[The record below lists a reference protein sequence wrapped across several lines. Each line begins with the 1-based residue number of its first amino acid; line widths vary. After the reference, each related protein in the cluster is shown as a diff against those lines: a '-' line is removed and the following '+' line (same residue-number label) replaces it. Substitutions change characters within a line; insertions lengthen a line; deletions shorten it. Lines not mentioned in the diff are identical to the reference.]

1 MYKLKIKNNIQNDE
15 IKISINGIEILEDII
30 DVEENFTIKVETNNI
45 LDNDEHLNQEIKEAT
60 TSLFLSGKYESSEE
74 FTPIYAAVEAEIFVN
89 KDSELEINILK
100 TIDVITFDLLLNGQP
115 VKIKEGVS
123 EKRNTKKYL
132 LTILPIYILF
142 SLMILSFIVIMI
154 TSLIENY
161 GTLDEII
168 IQSIFTI
175 VFLTIYVLGNIFFL
189 KPLIGKNKKIDES
202 EKLKLIKR
210 KKRIQKFLKIAT
222 IIQISI
228 NIISIV
234 LILLGYVI
242 GVLVSVIVFAFKM
255 ILNSNLK
262 DNKNENN
269 KLDIISVIIFLLTFG
284 ALLISIIMYI

>member
-15 IKISINGIEILEDII
+15 IKISINGIEIQEDTI

-45 LDNDEHLNQEIKEAT
+45 LDNDEHLKQEIKEAT
-60 TSLFLSGKYESSEE
+60 TSLFLSGKYETNEE
-74 FTPIYAAVEAEIFVN
+74 FTPIYASVESEIFIN

-115 VKIKEGVS
+115 VKIKEGIS
-123 EKRNTKKYL
+123 EKKNIKKYL

-142 SLMILSFIVIMI
+142 SFMILSFIVIMI
-154 TSLIENY
+154 TTLIENHE
-161 GTLDEII
+161 TIDEVI

-175 VFLTIYVLGNIFFL
+175 VFITIYVIGNIFFL
-189 KPLIGKNKKIDES
+189 KPLFGKNKKIDEK
-202 EKLKLIKR
+202 EKIKLIKR
-210 KKRIQKFLKIAT
+210 KERIQKFLKITT
-222 IIQISI
+222 IVQISI

-242 GVLVSVIVFAFKM
+242 GVLISVVGFAFKM

-262 DNKNENN
+262 DNENEIN
-269 KLDIISVIIFLLTFG
+269 KLDIISVIIFILTFV
-284 ALLISIIMYI
+284 ALLISIVMYI